1 MKKILFALFT
11 LLFAFSIWNCEKDD
25 ICEDGTPTT
34 PKLIIEFYDNS
45 SPTNKK
51 NVTDLK
57 VTAEGMTSSLEYN
70 AVSKIELPLK
80 TVADQV
86 NYNLVFDS
94 KNADVAL
101 QNEDK
106 IAINYTRE
114 NIYISRACGF
124 KTVYKLNPNPN
135 GMSFIPDTDNWIKEI
150 TIQKFTIENENETHV
165 KIFF

>member
-1 MKKILFALFT
+1 MKKILFGLFT

-51 NVTDLK
+51 TVTDLK
-57 VTAEGMTSSLEYN
+57 VTADGMTTSLEYN
-70 AVSKIELPLK
+70 AVSKIVLPLK
-80 TVADQV
+80 TDANLV

-94 KNADVAL
+94 KNADVTL

-106 IAINYTRE
+106 IAINYSRKDV
-114 NIYISRACGF
+114 YISRACGF
-124 KTVYKLNPNPN
+124 KTIYNLNANPN
-135 GMSFIPDTDNWIKEI
+135 GMVLTPDANNWIKEI

>member
-1 MKKILFALFT
+1 MKKILFGLFT
-11 LLFAFSIWNCEKDD
+11 LLFALSIWNCEKDD

-34 PKLIIEFYDNS
+34 PKLIIEFYDNDN
-45 SPTNKK
+45 PTNKK

-57 VTAEGMTSSLEYN
+57 VIAEGMTTSLEYN

-80 TVADQV
+80 TDTDLVK
-86 NYNLVFDS
+86 YNLVFNS

-106 IAINYTRE
+106 ITINYNRKD
-114 NIYISRACGF
+114 IYISRACGF
-124 KTVYKLNPNPN
+124 KTLYNLNANPN
-135 GMSFIPDTDNWIKEI
+135 GMVLTTDPDNWIKEI

>member
-1 MKKILFALFT
+1 MKKILYFLLPFT
-11 LLFAFSIWNCEKDD
+11 FGLSSCEKDD

-34 PKLIIEFYDNS
+34 PKLIIEFYDNDN
-45 SPTNKK
+45 PTNTK

-57 VTAEGMTSSLEYN
+57 VTAEGMTTSLEYN

-80 TVADQV
+80 TDADLV
-86 NYNLVFDS
+86 KYNLVFNS

-106 IAINYTRE
+106 ITINYNRKD
-114 NIYISRACGF
+114 IYISRACGF
-124 KTVYKLNPNPN
+124 KTLYNLNANPN
-135 GMSFIPDTDNWIKEI
+135 GMVLTTDPDNWIKEI

>member
-1 MKKILFALFT
+1 MKKILFGLFT

-51 NVTDLK
+51 VVTDLK
-57 VTAEGMTSSLEYN
+57 VTAEGMSSSIEYN
-70 AVSKIELPLK
+70 GVSKIELPLK
-80 TVADQV
+80 TDANLV

-106 IAINYTRE
+106 ITINYSRKDV
-114 NIYISRACGF
+114 YISRACGF
-124 KTVYKLNPNPN
+124 KTIYNLNANPN
-135 GMSFIPDTDNWIKEI
+135 GMVLTSDIDNWIKEI

>member
-1 MKKILFALFT
+1 MKKILFGLFT

-51 NVTDLK
+51 TVTDLK
-57 VTAEGMTSSLEYN
+57 VTADGMTASLEYN
-70 AVSKIELPLK
+70 AVSKIVLPLK
-80 TVADQV
+80 TDANLV

-94 KNADVAL
+94 KNADVTL
-101 QNEDK
+101 QNQDK
-106 IAINYTRE
+106 IAINYSRKDV
-114 NIYISRACGF
+114 YISRACGF
-124 KTVYKLNPNPN
+124 KTIYNLNANPN
-135 GMSFIPDTDNWIKEI
+135 GMVLTPDANNWIKEI

>member
-1 MKKILFALFT
+1 MKKILFGLFT

-51 NVTDLK
+51 VVTDLK
-57 VTAEGMTSSLEYN
+57 VTADGMTSSLEYN

-80 TVADQV
+80 TDANLV

-94 KNADVAL
+94 KNADVTL

-106 IAINYTRE
+106 IAINYSRKDV
-114 NIYISRACGF
+114 YISRACGF
-124 KTVYKLNPNPN
+124 KTIYNLNANPN
-135 GMSFIPDTDNWIKEI
+135 GMVLTSDIDNWIKEI